1 MSEQGFNIKITFE
14 ENDKHAA
21 TVLFT
26 LVQNPGRADV
36 DIVLDCKADN
46 LAASLAKYL
55 SRCINDRLHTL
66 GNVRPQPTA
75 KA

>member
-1 MSEQGFNIKITFE
+1 MNRDVVNIKITFE
-14 ENDKHAA
+14 ENEKHAA

-26 LVQNPGRADV
+26 LVQNPGRADI
-36 DIVLDCKADN
+36 DIMLDCKEDN

-55 SRCINDRLHTL
+55 SRYINDRLHTL

>member
-1 MSEQGFNIKITFE
+1 MNRDVVNIKIPFE
-14 ENDKHAA
+14 ENEKHAA

-26 LVQNPGRADV
+26 LVQNPGRADI
-36 DIVLDCKADN
+36 DIMLDCKEDN

-55 SRCINDRLHTL
+55 SRYINDRLHTL